1 MTWKE
6 KVKPG
11 KGIKRGLYPLD
22 RKIREGLC
30 KIAISIPAGSKLGDT
45 HMHTTCTDP
54 RLTGK
59 WLRKE
64 NYNDKEF

>member
-1 MTWKE
+1 MTGQE

-30 KIAISIPAGSKLGDT
+30 KKAISIPAGSKLGDT
-45 HMHTTCTDP
+45 HMHTPTSVHTHTHL
-54 RLTGK
+54 LTHT
-59 WLRKE
+59 
-64 NYNDKEF
+64 